1 MSITV
6 FGSVNLDL
14 TVSVDHM
21 PEPGVTS
28 HATGFLKGLGGK
40 GANQAAA
47 ATRLA
52 RCPVRFVAAIGA
64 DAFGASLRASLDGL
78 GVDTDHLVTMPDHD
92 SGMALIHVDAT
103 SQNTITVVGGA
114 NMAWSADGPDADC
127 FEGCKVALFQLETP
141 QNATIAAMRKARAAG
156 ATVILDPA
164 PIAATGMDALLAEA
178 DIITPNETE
187 AAGLSCK
194 MPATFDE
201 ALEVA
206 RSLCA
211 RGPQTVIVKLGA
223 KGLAYACK
231 DGRSGKLEP
240 FRVNAIDTV
249 AAGDSFN
256 GGLAAALA
264 EGMELEAALRFAS
277 AAGAL
282 ATTKKGASEAV
293 PDRADVDALI
303 LKG

>member
-14 TVSVDHM
+14 TVSVEQM

-40 GANQAAA
+40 GANQAVA

-52 RCPVRFVAAIGA
+52 KGPVRFVAAIGA
-64 DAFGASLRASLDGL
+64 DAFGESLRASLSGL
-78 GVDTDHLVTMPDHD
+78 GVDTDNLVTMPDKD

-114 NMAWSADGPDADC
+114 NMAWSPEGPDASC

-141 QNATIAAMRKARAAG
+141 QQATIAAMRKAKAAG
-156 ATVILDPA
+156 AKVILDPA

-187 AAGLSCK
+187 AAGLAGSK
-194 MPATFDE
+194 PTNFDE
-201 ALEVA
+201 ALDVA
-206 RSLCA
+206 RSLCG
-211 RGPQTVIVKLGA
+211 RGPEIVIVKLGA
-223 KGLAYACK
+223 KGLAYATK
-231 DGRSGKLEP
+231 SGKSGKVEP
-240 FRVNAIDTV
+240 FKVRAIDTV

-293 PDRADVDALI
+293 PSRAEVDALI
-303 LKG
+303 SGQ

>member
-14 TVSVDHM
+14 TVSVDRM

-40 GANQAAA
+40 GANQAVA
-47 ATRLA
+47 ATKLA
-52 RCPVRFVAAIGA
+52 KGPVRFVAAVGA
-64 DAFGASLRASLDGL
+64 DAFGDSLRASLDGL
-78 GVDTDHLVTMPDHD
+78 GVDTSDLVTMPEHD
-92 SGMALIHVDAT
+92 SGIALIHVDAT

-114 NMAWSADGPDADC
+114 NMAWSSEGPDDRC
-127 FEGCKVALFQLETP
+127 FESCKVALFQLETP
-141 QNATIAAMRKARAAG
+141 QDATIAAMRKARAAG

-164 PIAATGMDALLAEA
+164 PIASSGMDALLAEA

-187 AAGLSCK
+187 AAGLSGIK
-194 MPATFDE
+194 PTSLEE
-201 ALEVA
+201 ALDVA
-206 RSLCA
+206 RSLCS
-211 RGPQTVIVKLGA
+211 RGPGTVIVKLGS

-231 DGRSGKLEP
+231 DGQGGVIASFK
-240 FRVNAIDTV
+240 VDAIDTV

-256 GGLAAALA
+256 GGLAVALS
-264 EGMELEAALRFAS
+264 EGMPLDAALRFAS

-293 PDRADVDALI
+293 PDRTAVDGL
-303 LKG
+303 LSD

>member
-14 TVSVDHM
+14 TVSVAHM
-21 PEPGVTS
+21 PTPGETS
-28 HATGFLKGLGGK
+28 HATRFLKGLGGK
-40 GANQAAA
+40 GANQAVA
-47 ATRLA
+47 ATKLA
-52 RCPVRFVAAIGA
+52 KGPVRFVAAIGA
-64 DAFGASLRASLDGL
+64 DAFGESLKSSLEAL
-78 GVDTDHLVTMPDHD
+78 GVDTDNLVTMPDED
-92 SGMALIHVDAT
+92 SGIALIHVDAT
-103 SQNTITVVGGA
+103 SQNTSTVVGGA
-114 NMAWSADGPDADC
+114 NMAWPSSGPDAAC

-141 QNATIAAMRKARAAG
+141 QAATIAAMRKAKAAG

-164 PIAATGMDALLAEA
+164 PIAATGMEALLAEA

-187 AAGLSCK
+187 AAGLSGHK
-194 MPATFDE
+194 PTNFEE
-201 ALEVA
+201 ALSVA
-206 RSLCA
+206 HRLCE
-211 RGPQTVIVKLGA
+211 RGPKVVIVKLGA
-223 KGLAYACK
+223 KGLAYACREGK
-231 DGRSGKLEP
+231 SGKVEP
-240 FRVNAIDTV
+240 FKVDAIDTV

-293 PDRADVDALI
+293 PDRGAVDL
-303 LKG
+303 LSSSS

>member
-14 TVSVDHM
+14 TVSVEQM

-40 GANQAAA
+40 GANQAVA

-52 RCPVRFVAAIGA
+52 RGAVRFVAAIGA
-64 DAFGASLRASLDGL
+64 DAFGDSLKASLDGL
-78 GVDTDHLVTMPDHD
+78 GVDTRDLVTMPEHD
-92 SGMALIHVDAT
+92 SGIALIHVDVS

-114 NMAWSADGPDADC
+114 NMAWPAEGPDACC
-127 FEGCKVALFQLETP
+127 FDKCKVALFQLETP
-141 QNATIAAMRKARAAG
+141 QDATIAAMRKARAAG
-156 ATVILDPA
+156 ASVILDPA
-164 PIAATGMDALLAEA
+164 PIATSGMDALLAEA

-187 AAGLSCK
+187 AAGLSGTK
-194 MPATFDE
+194 PTNLEE
-201 ALEVA
+201 AREVA

-211 RGPQTVIVKLGA
+211 RGPRTVIVKLGA
-223 KGLAYACK
+223 KGLAYASS
-231 DGRSGKLEP
+231 DGQGGIMEP
-240 FRVNAIDTV
+240 FKVKAIDTV

-256 GGLAAALA
+256 GALA
-264 EGMELEAALRFAS
+264 VALSEGMPLEATLRFAS

-293 PDRADVDALI
+293 PDRAAVDGLI
-303 LKG
+303 SNA

>member
-6 FGSVNLDL
+6 FGSINLDL
-14 TVSVDHM
+14 TVSVEQM

-40 GANQAAA
+40 GANQAVA

-52 RCPVRFVAAIGA
+52 KSKVRFVAAVGA
-64 DAFGASLRASLDGL
+64 DAFGDSLKASLVAL
-78 GVDTDHLVTMPDHD
+78 GVDTDDLVTMAEHD
-92 SGMALIHVDAT
+92 SGIALIHVDST

-114 NMAWSADGPDADC
+114 NMAWPSDGPDAAC
-127 FEGCKVALFQLETP
+127 FDGCKVALFQLETP
-141 QNATIAAMRKARAAG
+141 KDATIAAMRKARAAG

-164 PIAATGMDALLAEA
+164 PIASTGMDALLAEA

-187 AAGLSCK
+187 AAGLSGTK
-194 MPATFDE
+194 PTSFNE

-206 RSLCA
+206 RALCQ
-211 RGPQTVIVKLGA
+211 RGPQTVIVKLGS
-223 KGLAYACK
+223 KGLVYACK
-231 DGRSGKLEP
+231 DGRSGQLEP

-282 ATTKKGASEAV
+282 ATTRKGASEAV
-293 PDRADVDALI
+293 PSRDATDRL
-303 LKG
+303 LLST